1 VPVLTRPVGGN
12 LVVAMER
19 ASLQVDLRAQEAL
32 RFHRSGPGEW
42 SGPCESDSIQG
53 LAPGKSVDGAS
64 GQPLGRSSFQA
75 EAHVSFRVEERIK
88 LSILMSAYNE
98 ERTILKA
105 INEILQV
112 SYPCEIELIV
122 VDDGSTDNTSSLL
135 SEIRDARVTV
145 HRHLR
150 NQGKGAGIL
159 SAASLATGTHMLP
172 FDADLEYAPE
182 DIVKLLDPVIKGRYD
197 VVFGV
202 RLFGCNTVYQSYRY
216 AVGNKLLT
224 RITNVLYDS
233 YLNDLHTCL
242 KLMPLA
248 MLKSMSLSE
257 TGFGLDTQVTA
268 LLLRRGIRPFEV
280 PVSYYS
286 RSHKQGKKITWRDAV
301 KCVWIL
307 LKTRIGFGAQN
318 KCPDALNQGGSQNAG
333 AGTLSSE
340 IARTIPRMDHR
351 NTEISAASLVA
362 GRVAE
367 RQLDCG

>member
-1 VPVLTRPVGGN
+1 MESANRAAHLATQEAPYFNASASTEQTSGQCSAHQVTVYGVDGQSHNCSSSPAVPV
-12 LVVAMER
+12 
-19 ASLQVDLRAQEAL
+19 
-32 RFHRSGPGEW
+32 
-42 SGPCESDSIQG
+42 
-53 LAPGKSVDGAS
+53 
-64 GQPLGRSSFQA
+64 
-75 EAHVSFRVEERIK
+75 K

-98 ERTILKA
+98 ERTIARA
-105 INEILQV
+105 INEVLQV

-122 VDDGSTDNTSSLL
+122 VDDGSTDSTPSLL
-135 SEIRDARVTV
+135 SEISDTRVTV

-224 RITNVLYDS
+224 RITNILYDS

-242 KLMPLA
+242 KLLPLS
-248 MLKSMSLSE
+248 MLKSMPLSE

-268 LLLRRGIRPFEV
+268 LLLRGGIRPFEV

-307 LKTRIGFGAQN
+307 LKTRIGLGAQH
-318 KCPDALNQGGSQNAG
+318 KCLDVLNQCASQNTG
-333 AGTLSSE
+333 AGTLSSKA
-340 IARTIPRMDHR
+340 ARVIPLMEHQILE
-351 NTEISAASLVA
+351 TPAASLVA
-362 GRVAE
+362 GRVTE
-367 RQLDCG
+367 RQLDRG